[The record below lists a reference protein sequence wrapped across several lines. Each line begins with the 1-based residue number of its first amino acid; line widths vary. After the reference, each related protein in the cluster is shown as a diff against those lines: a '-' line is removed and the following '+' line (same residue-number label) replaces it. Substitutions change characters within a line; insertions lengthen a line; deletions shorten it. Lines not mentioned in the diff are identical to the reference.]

1 MKRLTYKIIVVTMI
15 MLMLLPMMGTK
26 ILANA
31 NEEVLSIKKDETTY
45 FLYIKEV
52 LNSEFEF
59 AFSKENNGTNLDY
72 ISSIDDNQGNNIAY
86 VDETLKSTYFN
97 QNITYLWVKENS
109 QIILNGVQV
118 NLGTSKTEEQLQSI
132 KNITNKITVNS
143 DADEDK
149 IKINGDTSKKYYYE
163 MYAVAS
169 SEDYQRLLELVEEVS
184 KYTDDTN
191 TYTKIE
197 TYGELYDLYNKLLT
211 DVSNS
216 KWIEATNLEIDKP
229 YDAKENQ
236 KYILWLKDENGQ
248 IDFQVLTA
256 YKKEVTNTEE
266 KNVTVEVK
274 SKLPVTYD
282 ETIALCVVLA
292 VIIIAIIVM
301 LLVRRK
307 ISSTNKR
314 K

>member
-1 MKRLTYKIIVVTMI
+1 MI

-52 LNSEFEF
+52 LNSKFEF

-72 ISSIDDNQGNNIAY
+72 ISSIEDNQGNNIAY

-169 SEDYQRLLELVEEVS
+169 SEDYQRLLELVDEVS

>member
-169 SEDYQRLLELVEEVS
+169 SEDYQRLLELVDEVS

>member
-1 MKRLTYKIIVVTMI
+1 
-15 MLMLLPMMGTK
+15 MMGTK

-59 AFSKENNGTNLDY
+59 AFSKENNGTNLNY
-72 ISSIDDNQGNNIAY
+72 ISSIQDNQGNNIAY
-86 VDETLKSTYFN
+86 VDGTLKSTYFN
-97 QNITYLWVKENS
+97 ENITYLWVKKNS
-109 QIILNGVQV
+109 QIILEGVQI
-118 NLGTSKTEEQLQSI
+118 NLGASKKEEQLQSI

-163 MYAVAS
+163 MYAIAS

>member
-15 MLMLLPMMGTK
+15 MLMLLPIMGTK
-26 ILANA
+26 ILANT

-59 AFSKENNGTNLDY
+59 AFSKENNGTDLHY
-72 ISSIDDNQGNNIAY
+72 ISSIEDNQGNNIAY
-86 VDETLKSTYFN
+86 VDGTLKSTYFN
-97 QNITYLWVKENS
+97 ENITYLWVKKNS
-109 QIILNGVQV
+109 QIILEGVQV
-118 NLGTSKTEEQLQSI
+118 NLGTAKTEEQLQSI

-169 SEDYQRLLELVEEVS
+169 SEDYQRLLELVDEVS

-191 TYTKIE
+191 TCTKIE
-197 TYGELYDLYNKLLT
+197 AYGELYDLYNKLLT

-229 YDAKENQ
+229 YDAQENQ

-248 IDFQVLTA
+248 IDFQILTA

-307 ISSTNKR
+307 LSSTNKR

>member
-72 ISSIDDNQGNNIAY
+72 ISSIKDNQGNNIAY

-97 QNITYLWVKENS
+97 QNTTYLWVEKNN
-109 QIILNGVQV
+109 QIILEGVQV

-143 DADEDK
+143 DANEDK

-169 SEDYQRLLELVEEVS
+169 SEDYQRLLELVDEVS

-248 IDFQVLTA
+248 IDFQILTA
-256 YKKEVTNTEE
+256 YKKEVINTEE

>member
-1 MKRLTYKIIVVTMI
+1 MKGLTYKIIVVTII
-15 MLMLLPMMGTK
+15 MLMLLPIMETK
-26 ILANA
+26 ILANTK
-31 NEEVLSIKKDETTY
+31 EEVLSIKKDETTY

-59 AFSKENNGTNLDY
+59 AFSKENNGTNLNY
-72 ISSIDDNQGNNIAY
+72 ISSIQDNKGNKVAY
-86 VDETLKSTYFN
+86 VDGTLKSTYFN
-97 QNITYLWVKENS
+97 ENITYLWVKKNDH
-109 QIILNGVQV
+109 IILEGVKID
-118 NLGTSKTEEQLQSI
+118 LGTSKTEEQLQSI
-132 KNITNKITVNS
+132 KNITNRITVNS
-143 DADEDK
+143 DAGEEK
-149 IKINGDTSKKYYYE
+149 IKINGDTSTKYYYE

>member
-59 AFSKENNGTNLDY
+59 AFSKENNGTNLNY
-72 ISSIDDNQGNNIAY
+72 ISSIQDKKGNNVAY
-86 VDETLKSTYFN
+86 VDGTLKSTYFN
-97 QNITYLWVKENS
+97 ENITYLWVKKNS
-109 QIILNGVQV
+109 QIILEGVQI
-118 NLGTSKTEEQLQSI
+118 NLGAAKKEEQLQSI

>member
-1 MKRLTYKIIVVTMI
+1 
-15 MLMLLPMMGTK
+15 
-26 ILANA
+26 
-31 NEEVLSIKKDETTY
+31 
-45 FLYIKEV
+45 
-52 LNSEFEF
+52 
-59 AFSKENNGTNLDY
+59 
-72 ISSIDDNQGNNIAY
+72 
-86 VDETLKSTYFN
+86 
-97 QNITYLWVKENS
+97 
-109 QIILNGVQV
+109 
-118 NLGTSKTEEQLQSI
+118 
-132 KNITNKITVNS
+132 
-143 DADEDK
+143 
-149 IKINGDTSKKYYYE
+149 

>member
-52 LNSEFEF
+52 LNSKFEF

-72 ISSIDDNQGNNIAY
+72 ISSIEDNQGNNIAY

-143 DADEDK
+143 DVDEDK

-169 SEDYQRLLELVEEVS
+169 SEDYQRLLELVDEVS

-197 TYGELYDLYNKLLT
+197 TYGELYDLYHKLLT

-229 YDAKENQ
+229 YDAQENQ

>member
-169 SEDYQRLLELVEEVS
+169 SEDYQRLLELVDEVS

-197 TYGELYDLYNKLLT
+197 TYGELYDLYHKLLT

-248 IDFQVLTA
+248 IDFQILTA

>member
-52 LNSEFEF
+52 LNSKFEF

-72 ISSIDDNQGNNIAY
+72 ISSIEDNQGNNIAY

-169 SEDYQRLLELVEEVS
+169 SEDYQRLLELVDEVS

>member
-52 LNSEFEF
+52 LNSKFEF
-59 AFSKENNGTNLDY
+59 AFSKENNGTNLHY
-72 ISSIDDNQGNNIAY
+72 ISSIEDNQGNNRAY

-109 QIILNGVQV
+109 QIILDGVQI
-118 NLGTSKTEEQLQSI
+118 NLEASKTEEQLQSI

-169 SEDYQRLLELVEEVS
+169 SEDYQRLLELVDEVS

-197 TYGELYDLYNKLLT
+197 TYGELYDLYHKLLT

-229 YDAKENQ
+229 YDAQENQ

-248 IDFQVLTA
+248 IDFQILTA

>member
-143 DADEDK
+143 NADEDK

>member
-59 AFSKENNGTNLDY
+59 AFSKENNGTNLNY
-72 ISSIDDNQGNNIAY
+72 ISSIQDNQGNNIAY
-86 VDETLKSTYFN
+86 VDGTLKSTYFN
-97 QNITYLWVKENS
+97 ENITYLWVKKNS
-109 QIILNGVQV
+109 QIILEGVQI
-118 NLGTSKTEEQLQSI
+118 NLGASKKEEQLQSI

-163 MYAVAS
+163 MYAIAS